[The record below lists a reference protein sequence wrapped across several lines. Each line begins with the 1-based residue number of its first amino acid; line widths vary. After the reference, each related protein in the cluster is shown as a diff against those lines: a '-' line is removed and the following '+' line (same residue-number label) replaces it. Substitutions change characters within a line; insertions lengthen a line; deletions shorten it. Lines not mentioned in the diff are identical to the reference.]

1 MILIGEKIN
10 GVIPAVK
17 AAIEAREPGEIIRR
31 VKAQENAGADYL
43 DCAPS
48 TDTALEYDAMCWLLD
63 VIQDSTRLPICID
76 SPNAALLARIL
87 KEGRVRVPGI
97 VNSVNEA
104 GDKCETIFPLIAGTD
119 WLVIGLTCDQLGIP
133 AQVDKKV
140 EIARSIIDKADRF
153 GVAREKLHIDPCVM
167 SLPTCPTAML
177 DFENC
182 IREIKAY
189 APSVKITGAISN
201 ISFQMPARK
210 AVNACCMTL
219 AIRAGLCSAILD
231 PCDRDLL
238 TAVYAAEALS
248 MRDKGGR
255 AFNRAFRRGIIGP
268 RPLQKNP

>member
-17 AAIEAREPGEIIRR
+17 AAIETRNPDEIVRR
-31 VKAQENAGADYL
+31 VRAQEQAGAAFL

-48 TDTALEYDAMCWLLD
+48 TDTALEYDAMCWLVD
-63 VIQDSTRLPICID
+63 VIQGATRLPICLD

-87 KEGRVRVPGI
+87 REGRVQTPGI

-104 GDKCETIFPLIAGTD
+104 GDKCETIFPLIAGTG
-119 WLVIGLTCDQLGIP
+119 WQVIGLTCDRLGIP
-133 AQVDKKV
+133 AQADKKV
-140 EIARSIIDKADRF
+140 AIARSIIDKADRF
-153 GVAREKLHIDPCVM
+153 GVARENLHLDPCVM

-177 DFENC
+177 DFETC

-189 APSVKITGAISN
+189 APGVKITGAISN

-219 AIRAGLCSAILD
+219 AIRAGLDSAILD
-231 PCDRDLL
+231 PCDRDML

-248 MRDKGGR
+248 MRDKAGR
-255 AFNRAFRRGIIGP
+255 AFNRACRRGIIGP
-268 RPLQKNP
+268 ARPQV